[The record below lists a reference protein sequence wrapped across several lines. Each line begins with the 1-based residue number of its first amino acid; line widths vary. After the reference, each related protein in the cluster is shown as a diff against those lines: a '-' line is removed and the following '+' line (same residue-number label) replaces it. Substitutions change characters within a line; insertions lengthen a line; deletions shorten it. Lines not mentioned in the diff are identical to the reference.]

1 MAPAAILAV
10 AQIVLT
16 VASIAYQQ
24 IQANK
29 AKKAA
34 DKNRGFRFTVGGEA
48 TTAPV
53 VYGKQMIGGVHNN
66 PIVRSDYDHAA
77 INAGGTEFSRQ
88 LTSSIN
94 GKKNEYLFV
103 QLALAAEGL
112 NAFKYLNV
120 NSKPFSHRDFK
131 GKRKGHRIHA
141 YTEGFSSGTD
151 NMADNNGYPSSNNF
165 TGFANAHAA
174 FRLDRKNPQYNG
186 IPNLQFFVEGKKLK
200 YVNASNNLVS
210 TERYDGN
217 TASGCTNHNVGNNPA
232 YVLLDYLMNTD
243 HGAGVPES
251 EIDLPSFRAS
261 AVVCDTTVA
270 TGKRVAGRVNDS
282 LPVEVVGSSLPD
294 PDGNSGLEDRLFRV
308 QGSSVYYQWAKTGGD
323 FDRESSLEGEW
334 NAVPLPTRDIPLYEC
349 NISLDTQETVR
360 DNINKIL
367 ATMDFAELTWNSEGK
382 YQLSVNYPTNQT
394 ELEALVD
401 PSHVFGD
408 DDIVRESFDIG
419 FYTANER
426 FNQFTISFR
435 NEHEDFNQDS
445 ITWPSRTSSVYTTY
459 LEQDNFVPLSGSDT
473 VDGITDPYHAKAKAE
488 QTVRASRAQNSVS
501 FVLNKAGLTVEP
513 GDLIKVTCSVAGVT
527 DEIYRVQAI
536 SITSDFN
543 CKIEAYSFSHNFLA
557 WNAGDGVADKPGA
570 ERDFVEFKVDD
581 VENAAYVAGSDT
593 SDYNIGKLTWDFP
606 TDYNAEK
613 VKVYYKLSSASD
625 YIYLGETQA
634 DEFSIPFLE
643 NNTYDFELESISP
656 LGSASEGVEL
666 NNILVTNEPSEV
678 SNIVAT
684 EELYYTNVAAGVKS
698 KLIINWDSPTSG
710 ILPLLFRVSIKPAAN
725 SNYVHVLDVG
735 KGSTNEAEIFDLE
748 AGIYDIKIETVS
760 FRGILSTGVILRET
774 VAGKST
780 LPSDPTGFTGNLNG
794 ENISLSWDL
803 PTANN
808 DLDVVYGGSSQ
819 IRYSSSTDGSA
830 SWEASITLVESL
842 AGAVTSKTVPT
853 LPGTYLIKFED
864 SSGNLSAN
872 AATFI
877 STFID
882 PNFNVV
888 TTVDEHTGGFTGT
901 KTNCSVSGGDLIL
914 NSGQTEMTYEFANT
928 VNLNESTVVRLTP
941 NFSAIATQRNQPM
954 SGYTSIASVPRFA
967 GSIEPAAITVYI
979 KTSEDN
985 VTYTDW
991 KVLTAGNYAARYF
1004 KFKVE
1009 AAVES
1014 TNNVI
1019 TFTELG
1025 IDIDKKDLVQTGEV
1039 SVSDSGAASVTFTTP
1054 FYGGIGGSTFPR
1066 IGTAVIDTSDRS
1078 GGGDSSAS
1086 GDTVVVTNLTKT
1098 GMDLQAFN
1106 SSGTQVARTVHYQAI
1121 GQ

>member
-1 MAPAAILAV
+1 MTGVEILVV

-16 VASIAYQQ
+16 VASITYQQ

-53 VYGKQMIGGVHNN
+53 VYGKQMVGGVHNN
-66 PIVRSDYDHAA
+66 PIVSSDYEHAA
-77 INAGGTEFSRQ
+77 IDAGGTEFSRQ
-88 LTSSIN
+88 LASSID
-94 GKKNEYLFV
+94 GKKNEYLFI

-112 NAFKYLNV
+112 NDFKHLNV
-120 NSKPFSHRDFK
+120 NSKPFTHRDFK

-141 YTEGFSSGTD
+141 YKDGLSSGTD
-151 NMADNNGYPSSNNF
+151 SMAAANGYPTTNNF

-174 FRLDRKNPQYNG
+174 FRLDRKNSQYNG

-200 YVNASNNLVS
+200 YVSVTNTLVS

-217 TASGCTNHNVGNNPA
+217 TDSGCTNHNIGNNPA
-232 YVLLDYLMNTD
+232 YVLLDYLMNAN

-261 AVVCDTTVA
+261 AIVCDTTVA
-270 TGKRVAGRVNDS
+270 TGKSVAGRVNGS
-282 LPVEVVGSSLPD
+282 LPVELAGSLPD
-294 PDGNSGLEDRLFRV
+294 PDGNSGLEDKILKV
-308 QGSSVYYQWAKTGGD
+308 GDVYYEWTKTGGS

-334 NAVPLPTRDIPLYEC
+334 NVVTLPTRDVPLYEC

-367 ATMDFAELTWNSEGK
+367 STMDFAELTWNSEGK

-408 DDIVRESFDIG
+408 EDIVRDSFDIG

-445 ITWPSRTSSVYTTY
+445 ITWPARTSSVYTTY
-459 LEQDNFVPLSGSDT
+459 LDDDNGVFLNGSDT
-473 VDGITDPYHAKAKAE
+473 IDGITDPYHAKAKAE
-488 QTVRASRAQNSVS
+488 QIVRASRAQNSVS

-543 CKIEAYSFSHNFLA
+543 CKIEAYSFSWDFLA
-557 WNAGDGVADKPGA
+557 WNVGDGAVNAPGA

-581 VENAAYVAGSDT
+581 VENVAYVAGSDT

-606 TDYNAEK
+606 TDFNAEK
-613 VKVYYKLSSASD
+613 VKIYQKLSSASD
-625 YIYLGETQA
+625 YVYIGETQA
-634 DEFSIPFLE
+634 DEFFIPFLE
-643 NNTYDFELESISP
+643 NGTYDFELESVSP
-656 LGSASEGVEL
+656 LGSVNDGVEL
-666 NNILVTNEPSEV
+666 TNVSVTNEPEEV
-678 SNIVAT
+678 ANIVAA

-710 ILPLLFRVSIKPAAN
+710 VAPLLFRVSIKPAAD
-725 SNYVHVLDVG
+725 STYVHVLDVG

-760 FRGILSTGVILRET
+760 FRGIVSTGVILRKT

-794 ENISLSWDL
+794 ENISLSWNL

-830 SWEASITLVESL
+830 SWESSVTLVESL
-842 AGAVTSKTVPT
+842 AGAVTNKTVPT

-888 TTVDEHTGGFTGT
+888 TTVDENTGGFTGT
-901 KTNCSVSGGDLIL
+901 KTNCSVVSGDLVL

-928 VNLNESTVVRLTP
+928 VNLNESTIVRLTP
-941 NFSAIATQRNQPM
+941 DFNAVATQRNQAM
-954 SGYTSIASVPRFA
+954 KDYTSIASVPRFA
-967 GSIEPAAITVYI
+967 GSIEPAAITVYV

-991 KVLTAGNYAARYF
+991 KVLTAGNYTARYF

-1009 AAVES
+1009 ATVES

-1025 IDIDKKDLVQTGEV
+1025 INVDKKDLVQSDEV
-1039 SVSDSGAASVTFTTP
+1039 SVPASGSTSVTFTNA
-1054 FYGGIGGSTFPR
+1054 FYGGVGGSTVPR
-1066 IGTAVIDTSDRS
+1066 IGTGVIS
-1078 GGGDSSAS
+1078 GSS

-1106 SSGTQVARTVHYQAI
+1106 SSGTQVVRTVHYQAI